1 MRMILK
7 SLHGENFKGIKSID
21 IKFGE
26 KKTKISGQNAVGK
39 TTIFDMFS
47 WLLFN
52 KNSAGEEKF
61 NVRPLDKNNKRI
73 DNVEIKV
80 VGVIEVDGKE
90 VELSKVQKQ
99 NWVKKRGTDTVTL
112 QGNVNSFEIDG
123 YPKSEAEFKAY
134 VSNLAQSEE
143 MFKMLTNPQYFSSL
157 KWKDQRDIL
166 MKLTTEVSDVELA
179 KEMFDENA
187 YAESLI
193 EELEKAPSTD
203 DIRAKFQKALTEW
216 KKKQAEIPVRIDEAE
231 KSKVDVDVAEQ
242 ELLKADLE
250 RKIEAVDDRMENAG
264 TEIGRLRGKEM
275 QLQFDMSGIMQVM
288 NDELSAKRRGLDS
301 AKDDATREFNDLH
314 NQIQSAENQ
323 IKANEK
329 TISDT
334 DEERKNLGVEYN
346 AEFSKAFD
354 EMPYLFDESKWKF
367 DESTTVCS
375 LCGQKLPQD
384 KIESLKADFE
394 QKKADAKARAEK
406 QLEDARKAFDDAK
419 GGKLKDLIAK
429 GNTCKAEIERLTK
442 ENTKLQEDITA
453 LKEQESKALAEQNDY
468 AKQLSEIPAE
478 ADYSQNEEYVKLKTE
493 HDKILADIAKLESEG
508 ADKVVTDL
516 KAEKTNLQAQ
526 LDEVNKVIAQAANN
540 VAIDDRIETLRDEQK
555 EIGQKVADQEQML
568 YLLEEFI
575 RFKLNKVSESIN
587 SHFKTVNFKLFE
599 MQLNGG
605 MKDCCECTVNGVG
618 YSDLNNG
625 HKILAG
631 LDIIRSLSEL
641 YGVSVPIFVD
651 NAESLTSNYTSDS
664 QLVLLIAKK
673 PQYMDENGEI
683 HDVDENYD
691 PKIHK
696 LVYDGS
702 LKVEVS

>member
-7 SLHGENFKGIKSID
+7 SLHMENFKGIKNLDVNFSNKTSI
-21 IKFGE
+21 K
-26 KKTKISGQNAVGK
+26 GQNAVGK
-39 TTIFDMFS
+39 TTIFDAFT

-61 NVRPLDKNNKRI
+61 NARPLDEHNNKI
-73 DNVEIKV
+73 HNVEIKV
-80 VGVIEVDGKE
+80 VAVVSVDGKD
-90 VELSKVQKQ
+90 VELSKTQKE
-99 NWVKKRGTDTVTL
+99 NWVKKRGTNTVSL
-112 QGNVNSFEIDG
+112 QGNPNSYEIDG
-123 YPKSEAEFKAY
+123 YPKSEAEFKSY
-134 VSNLAQSEE
+134 VSSLAQSEE

-166 MKLTTEVSDVELA
+166 MKLVAEVSDVELA
-179 KEMFDENA
+179 QTDAK
-187 YAESLI
+187 YAPLLD
-193 EELEKAPSTD
+193 ELEKAPSTD
-203 DIRAKFQKALTEW
+203 DIRAKFSKALSEW
-216 KKKQAEIPVRIDEAE
+216 KKKQVEIPVRIDEAE

-250 RKIEAVDDRMENAG
+250 RKIEAVEDLMAKSDVR
-264 TEIGRLRGKEM
+264 IDEM
-275 QLQFDMSGIMQVM
+275 RSEEMHCQFEMSAIAQTM

-334 DEERKNLGVEYN
+334 DAERKNLGVEYN

-354 EMPYLFDESKWKF
+354 EMPYLFDESKWVF
-367 DESTTVCS
+367 DENSTVCS
-375 LCGQKLPQD
+375 LCGQQLPAN
-384 KIESLKADFE
+384 KIEQLKADFE
-394 QKKADAKARAEK
+394 QKKADAKARATK

-419 GGKLKDLIAK
+419 GAKLKGLIDK
-429 GNTCKAEIERLTK
+429 GNACKDDIERLTK
-442 ENTKLQEDITA
+442 ENAKLQEDIVA
-453 LKEQESKALAEQNDY
+453 LKEQESKALAEQNEY

-478 ADYSQNEEYVKLKTE
+478 ADYSQNEEYVKLKAE

-508 ADKVVTDL
+508 ADKIVTDL
-516 KAEKTNLQAQ
+516 KAEKADLQSQ
-526 LDEVNKVIAQAANN
+526 LEEVNKVIAQAANN

-587 SHFKTVNFKLFE
+587 SHFKTVNFKLWE

-631 LDIIRSLSEL
+631 LDIIHSLSEL
-641 YGVSVPIFVD
+641 YGISCPIFVD

-673 PQYMDENGEI
+673 PQYMDEGGEI
-683 HDVDENYD
+683 HDVDENYN

-702 LKVEVS
+702 LKVEAM

>member
-7 SLHGENFKGIKSID
+7 SLHMENFKGIKSLD
-21 IKFGE
+21 VNFSNKTSIK
-26 KKTKISGQNAVGK
+26 GQNAVGK
-39 TTIFDMFS
+39 TTIFDAFT

-61 NVRPLDKNNKRI
+61 NVRPLDEHNNKI
-73 DNVEIKV
+73 HNVEIKV
-80 VGVIEVDGKE
+80 VAVVSVDGKD
-90 VELSKVQKQ
+90 VELSKTQKE

-123 YPKSEAEFKAY
+123 YPKSEAEFKSY
-134 VSNLAQSEE
+134 VSGLAKSEE

-166 MKLTTEVSDVELA
+166 MKLVAEVSDVELA
-179 KEMFDENA
+179 KTDA
-187 YAESLI
+187 KYAPLLD
-193 EELEKAPSTD
+193 ELEKAPSTD
-203 DIRAKFQKALTEW
+203 DIRAKFSKALSEW

-250 RKIEAVDDRMENAG
+250 RKIEAAEDLMAKSDVRID
-264 TEIGRLRGKEM
+264 EM
-275 QLQFDMSGIMQVM
+275 RSEEMHCQFEMSAIAQTM
-288 NDELSAKRRGLDS
+288 NNELSSKKR
-301 AKDDATREFNDLH
+301 E
-314 NQIQSAENQ
+314 
-323 IKANEK
+323 IKNHK
-329 TISDT
+329 YDH
-334 DEERKNLGVEYN
+334 ERKLEDVRSSIRKAQDSIGSNKKSISEQTLKKADLVKKYN
-346 AEFSKAFD
+346 EEKARKFD
-354 EMPYLFDESKWKF
+354 DSKWVF

-375 LCGQKLPQD
+375 LCGQRLPED
-384 KIESLKADFE
+384 KIDSLRADFS
-394 QKKADAKARAEK
+394 QRKADAIETFNEEHAKTLAMIVDDGNACAEMIKKLTENNKELENTINTLKLHEAEGIDILKRFDEQISKIPARADYMQNAEY
-406 QLEDARKAFDDAK
+406 A
-419 GGKLKDLIAK
+419 KLK
-429 GNTCKAEIERLTK
+429 
-442 ENTKLQEDITA
+442 
-453 LKEQESKALAEQNDY
+453 
-468 AKQLSEIPAE
+468 AKQ
-478 ADYSQNEEYVKLKTE
+478 DKL
-493 HDKILADIAKLESEG
+493 LADIAELESKG
-508 ADKVVTDL
+508 ADKAVEDL
-516 KAEKTNLQAQ
+516 KADKTKLKSQ

-555 EIGQKVADQEQML
+555 EIGQKVADQEHML
-568 YLLEEFI
+568 YLLEDFI
-575 RFKLNKVSESIN
+575 RFKLNNVSESIN

-599 MQLNGG
+599 MQLNGC

-631 LDIIRSLSEL
+631 LDIIHSLSEL

-651 NAESLTSNYTSDS
+651 NAESLTSDYSSDS

-673 PQYMDENGEI
+673 PQYMDEDGEI
-683 HDVDENYD
+683 HDVDDNYD

-702 LKVEVS
+702 LKVEGV

>member
-26 KKTKISGQNAVGK
+26 KKTKISGQNASGK
-39 TTIFDMFS
+39 TTIFDIFS
-47 WLLFN
+47 WLFFN

-61 NVRPLDKNNKRI
+61 NVRPLDKDGHRI

-80 VGVIEVDGKE
+80 VGVIDVDGKE

-112 QGNVNSFEIDG
+112 QGNINSFEIDG

-134 VSNLAQSEE
+134 ISGLAQSEE

-166 MKLTTEVSDVELA
+166 MKLISDFSDVELA
-179 KEMFDENA
+179 KTDA
-187 YAESLI
+187 KYAPLI
-193 EELEKAPSTD
+193 AELEKAPSTD
-203 DIRAKFQKALTEW
+203 DIRAKFSKALSEW

-250 RKIEAVDDRMENAG
+250 RKIEALEDL
-264 TEIGRLRGKEM
+264 IGKSDVRIDEM
-275 QLQFDMSGIMQVM
+275 RSEEMHCQFEMSAIAQTID
-288 NDELSAKRRGLDS
+288 NELSSKRH
-301 AKDDATREFNDLH
+301 E
-314 NQIQSAENQ
+314 IENQ
-323 IKANEK
+323 KY
-329 TISDT
+329 DH
-334 DEERKNLGVEYN
+334 ERKLEDVRLSIRKAQDSIES
-346 AEFSKAFD
+346 SKKSISEQTLKKADLVKKYKEEKEKKFD
-354 EMPYLFDESKWKF
+354 DSKWVF

-375 LCGQKLPQD
+375 LCGQRLPED
-384 KIESLKADFE
+384 KIESLRADFS
-394 QKKADAKARAEK
+394 QRKADAIEIFNEEHAKTLAMIVDDGNACAEMIK
-406 QLEDARKAFDDAK
+406 DLTKNNKELENKINTLKLNEAEEIDIIKGFDEQISKIPSCA
-419 GGKLKDLIAK
+419 GYFMQNVEYAKLKAK
-429 GNTCKAEIERLTK
+429 RDELR
-442 ENTKLQEDITA
+442 
-453 LKEQESKALAEQNDY
+453 
-468 AKQLSEIPAE
+468 
-478 ADYSQNEEYVKLKTE
+478 
-493 HDKILADIAKLESEG
+493 ADIAELESNG
-508 ADKVVTDL
+508 ADKAVEDAKADKAKL
-516 KAEKTNLQAQ
+516 KSQ

-575 RFKLNKVSESIN
+575 RFKLDKVSESIN

-605 MKDCCECTVNGVG
+605 MKDCCECTVNGVP
-618 YSDLNNG
+618 YSTLNSG
-625 HKILAG
+625 HRIVAG

-651 NAESLTSNYTSDS
+651 NAESLNEFNVPDMDA
-664 QLVLLIAKK
+664 QLILLSVSEDK
-673 PQYMDENGEI
+673 Q
-683 HDVDENYD
+683 
-691 PKIHK
+691 
-696 LVYDGS
+696 
-702 LKVEVS
+702 LKVEGV

>member
-7 SLHGENFKGIKSID
+7 SLRMENFKGIKSLD
-21 IKFGE
+21 VNFSNKTSIK
-26 KKTKISGQNAVGK
+26 GQNAVGK
-39 TTIFDMFS
+39 TTIFDAFT

-61 NVRPLDKNNKRI
+61 NVRPLDKDGNRI

-80 VGVIEVDGKE
+80 VAVLDVDGKE

-134 VSNLAQSEE
+134 VSNLAQSED

-203 DIRAKFQKALTEW
+203 DIRAKFSKALSEW

-264 TEIGRLRGKEM
+264 TEIDRLRGKEM

-334 DEERKNLGVEYN
+334 DAERKNLGVEYN

-354 EMPYLFDESKWKF
+354 EMPYLFDESKWVF
-367 DESTTVCS
+367 DENSTVCS
-375 LCGQKLPQD
+375 LCGQQLPAN
-384 KIESLKADFE
+384 KIEQLKADFE
-394 QKKADAKARAEK
+394 QKKADAKARATK

-419 GGKLKDLIAK
+419 GAKLKGLIDK
-429 GNTCKAEIERLTK
+429 GNACKADIERLTK
-442 ENTKLQEDITA
+442 ENAKLQEDIVA
-453 LKEQESKALAEQNDY
+453 LKEQESKELAKQNDY

-516 KAEKTNLQAQ
+516 KAEKADLQSQ

-540 VAIDDRIETLRDEQK
+540 IMIDDRIETLRDEQK

-605 MKDCCECTVNGVG
+605 MKDCCECTVNGVP
-618 YSDLNNG
+618 YSTLNSG
-625 HKILAG
+625 HRIVAG

-651 NAESLTSNYTSDS
+651 NAESLNEFNVPDMDA
-664 QLVLLIAKK
+664 QLILLSVSEDK
-673 PQYMDENGEI
+673 Q
-683 HDVDENYD
+683 
-691 PKIHK
+691 
-696 LVYDGS
+696 
-702 LKVEVS
+702 LKVEGV

>member
-1 MRMILK
+1 M
-7 SLHGENFKGIKSID
+7 
-21 IKFGE
+21 
-26 KKTKISGQNAVGK
+26 
-39 TTIFDMFS
+39 
-47 WLLFN
+47 LFN

-61 NVRPLDKNNKRI
+61 NVRPLDKDGHRI

-80 VGVIEVDGKE
+80 VGVIDVDGKE

-123 YPKSEAEFKAY
+123 YPKSEAEFKSY
-134 VSNLAQSEE
+134 VSGLAQSEE

-157 KWKDQRDIL
+157 KWKEQRDIL
-166 MKLTTEVSDVELA
+166 MKLVEDVSDVELA
-179 KEMFDENA
+179 KTDSK
-187 YAESLI
+187 YAPLI
-193 EELEKAPSTD
+193 AELAKAPSTD
-203 DIRAKFQKALTEW
+203 DIRTKFSKALSEW

-250 RKIEAVDDRMENAG
+250 RKIEALEDLISKSDVQID
-264 TEIGRLRGKEM
+264 EM
-275 QLQFDMSGIMQVM
+275 RSEEMHCQFEMSAIMQTM
-288 NDELSAKRRGLDS
+288 NNELSSKKR
-301 AKDDATREFNDLH
+301 E
-314 NQIQSAENQ
+314 IENH
-323 IKANEK
+323 KY
-329 TISDT
+329 DH
-334 DEERKNLGVEYN
+334 ERKLEDVRSSIRKAQDSIESNKKSISEHTLRK
-346 AEFSKAFD
+346 AELAKKYKEEKEKKFD
-354 EMPYLFDESKWKF
+354 DSKWVF

-375 LCGQKLPQD
+375 LCGQRLPED
-384 KIESLKADFE
+384 KIESLRAVFS
-394 QKKADAKARAEK
+394 QRKADAIESFNEEHAKTLAMIVDDGNECAEMIK
-406 QLEDARKAFDDAK
+406 
-419 GGKLKDLIAK
+419 KLTENNEEL
-429 GNTCKAEIERLTK
+429 
-442 ENTKLQEDITA
+442 ENTINA
-453 LKEQESKALAEQNDY
+453 LKLNEAEEIDIIKGFDEQISK
-468 AKQLSEIPAE
+468 IPAC
-478 ADYSQNEEYVKLKTE
+478 ADYMQNAEYVKLKSKQ
-493 HDKILADIAKLESEG
+493 DKLLADIAELESKG
-508 ADKVVTDL
+508 VDKAVEDAKVDKEKL
-516 KAEKTNLQAQ
+516 KSQ

-540 VAIDDRIETLRDEQK
+540 VMIDDRIETLRDEQK

-673 PQYMDENGEI
+673 PQYMDEDGEI

-691 PKIHK
+691 PNIHK

-702 LKVEVS
+702 LKVEV